1 VLSPATSQHKAAPT
15 VKAALIR
22 GLTPANL
29 FFALFEK
36 KFNGGIDLAS
46 VPA

>member
-1 VLSPATSQHKAAPT
+1 MPKMGSQQAGK
-15 VKAALIR
+15 
-22 GLTPANL
+22 TPGTGKL

-46 VPA
+46 APA